1 MSTDPL
7 ESADLPQRRLLQSIV
22 EVARSVFGAAAASV
36 LLVDQANGDLV
47 FEAVAG
53 EGEQHLL
60 GTRFPNG
67 TGIAGWAM
75 VSGQP
80 VVIDDVADS
89 PRFSRRAA
97 ESTGYVPRSIMAA
110 PLICEGDC
118 VGVLEVL
125 DRDSRQRC
133 DLGDMASL
141 GLLATEMATVLE
153 LLVQLRSRDADLG
166 ARAAKDR
173 TAQLDLSLLE
183 RVAERL
189 PLASEQVGATVTK
202 LLVMADELLAGE
214 ATAGGPKAGEQ
225 TAGGPKAGGPKA
237 AGSAG
242 GRGLGDG

>member
-7 ESADLPQRRLLQSIV
+7 DSAGIPQRRLLQSIV

-36 LLVDQANGDLV
+36 LLVDQDNGDLV

-53 EGEQHLL
+53 EGEHHLL
-60 GTRFPNG
+60 GTRFPSG

-89 PRFSRRAA
+89 PRFARGAA

-118 VGVLEVL
+118 IGVLSVL
-125 DRDSRQRC
+125 DRDSRERC

-153 LLVQLRSRDADLG
+153 LLVRLRSLDADR
-166 ARAAKDR
+166 ASRAAA
-173 TAQLDLSLLE
+173 TQAAVPQPDLVLLQ

-189 PLASEQVGATVTK
+189 PRASEQVAATVAK
-202 LLVMADELLAGE
+202 LLTMADELLAD
-214 ATAGGPKAGEQ
+214 
-225 TAGGPKAGGPKA
+225 
-237 AGSAG
+237 
-242 GRGLGDG
+242 GDG

>member
-1 MSTDPL
+1 MSIDRPA
-7 ESADLPQRRLLQSIV
+7 SADIPQRRLLQSIV

-36 LLVDQANGDLV
+36 LLVDQDNGDLV

-60 GTRFPNG
+60 GTRFPSG

-80 VVIDDVADS
+80 LVIDDVSESHQFA
-89 PRFSRRAA
+89 RKAA

-118 VGVLEVL
+118 IGVLEVL
-125 DRDSRQRC
+125 DHDSRERC

-153 LLVQLRSRDADLG
+153 LLLRLRSLDAERG
-166 ARAAKDR
+166 ARSGAAP
-173 TAQLDLSLLE
+173 AGPAGALLLQ
-183 RVAERL
+183 RVADRL
-189 PLASEQVGATVTK
+189 PQASDQVAATVNK
-202 LLVMADELLAGE
+202 LLVMADELLAGDH
-214 ATAGGPKAGEQ
+214 G
-225 TAGGPKAGGPKA
+225 
-237 AGSAG
+237 
-242 GRGLGDG
+242 